1 MTNIFSAIV
10 VYVVIWWLVLFCT
23 LPLDIKPITKTSDGS
38 MPGAPVKHGMKR
50 KAILTTAIAT
60 APGVAAN
67 VCGAA
72 KPGRVAPETVE
83 LTSTVTSPLE

>member
-1 MTNIFSAIV
+1 MNIFSAIV

-60 APGVAAN
+60 VIWIIALALIHANLISYRDIAA
-67 VCGAA
+67 
-72 KPGRVAPETVE
+72 RMDM
-83 LTSTVTSPLE
+83 